1 MSWAGGEMAKPKCG
15 VRNGII
21 CGGKRDL
28 TMMYPFLTLDDGT
41 EITHSEKQDDASVRV
56 YIEKAD
62 EKDCFHHATCYLP
75 SYRWEDVF
83 GFSKGEMER
92 YQEVV
97 ESTAHLMLEFAET
110 GGLLNA
116 SGF

>member
-1 MSWAGGEMAKPKCG
+1 
-15 VRNGII
+15 
-21 CGGKRDL
+21 
-28 TMMYPFLTLDDGT
+28 MMYPFLTLDDGT
-41 EITHSEKQDDASVRV
+41 EITHSEKLDDASVKV

-83 GFSKGEMER
+83 GFSEGEMER